1 MKLVRD
7 VGLSDQWKTTTL
19 DAMLRRAAIFDGM
32 EPGAAKALARQ
43 LRRVRFPRDH
53 TVFAQG
59 EPGDRLY
66 IITSGTVKITL
77 RAPGGRENAMA
88 IMGPSDMFGEVSTF
102 DPGPRTSSA
111 ITLTDVCAMSMNHAA
126 LRACIAERP
135 EIVEQLLA
143 VLARRLRR
151 TDNDL
156 CDLIF
161 TDVPA
166 RVAKRLL
173 HLAERFGTRDGDGI
187 RLRYHLGQEEL
198 AQLAGTTR
206 PSVNRVSPPSL
217 GAAGSGWTATICGSW
232 TRSSWAEPGRK
243 PKLPP
248 TLEASAM
255 PMPPGR
261 DAGRRR
267 VVHRSATSS

>member
-1 MKLVRD
+1 
-7 VGLSDQWKTTTL
+7 
-19 DAMLRRAAIFDGM
+19 MLRRAAIFDGM

-111 ITLTDVCAMSMNHAA
+111 ITLTDVRAMSMNHAA

-206 PSVNRVSPPSL
+206 PSVNRVLATFARRGWIRLDGNNLWILDAEQL
-217 GAAGSGWTATICGSW
+217 GGA
-232 TRSSWAEPGRK
+232 R
-243 PKLPP
+243 
-248 TLEASAM
+248 
-255 PMPPGR
+255 
-261 DAGRRR
+261 
-267 VVHRSATSS
+267 